1 MNRNC
6 IQSPLR
12 NDAQIPARA
21 VEQTQSCRELLFK
34 YYRNR
39 DKFSSASP
47 GLISE
52 SDNSRD
58 KSEGKSAGKSSD
70 DIPNDKDN
78 NDDDGIPIFPEMKV
92 ETQSGGSGRRI
103 SVGNHCKNSR

>member
-1 MNRNC
+1 MVFVMHRNC
-6 IQSPLR
+6 VSKIPIKNRRPNTSKY
-12 NDAQIPARA
+12 PARA

-39 DKFSSASP
+39 DEFSSLASP

-58 KSEGKSAGKSSD
+58 KSEGKSAGKLSN
-70 DIPNDKDN
+70 DIPNDN
-78 NDDDGIPIFPEMKV
+78 NDDDGIPIFPEMKA
-92 ETQSGGSGRRI
+92 
-103 SVGNHCKNSR
+103 

>member
-39 DKFSSASP
+39 DEFSSLASP

-58 KSEGKSAGKSSD
+58 KSEGKSAGKLSN
-70 DIPNDKDN
+70 DIPNDNDN
-78 NDDDGIPIFPEMKV
+78 NDDDDGIPIFPEMKA
-92 ETQSGGSGRRI
+92 
-103 SVGNHCKNSR
+103 